1 MAWIQ
6 LLLLLWS
13 IFQTALAPEGRCSKP
28 DFKVDNVDMSE
39 IMDMNFQI
47 GRRLR
52 LKCQS
57 GYKRKA
63 GTSNLIRCQ
72 NNSKTVKWSQP
83 NLTCI
88 RAGGTQ
94 PPVASTSSA
103 EIPKDLTPTVHD
115 TPGSHLF
122 KTLTPLATS
131 VEPTTLATSVEQTT
145 SAVPARSLSDHNTT
159 STVNITV
166 TSGSHLSPAMT
177 TLTTASVEST
187 TLTAT
192 TKSLS
197 GRDRTSSVPPVITG
211 TSGLGPLATTWTA
224 VRPSTPIASTAKTE
238 FPAAVVSHSTQRA
251 AAETTVT
258 YSTNRTTGTEPITT
272 RKSLAE
278 RTVKSSTAT
287 ETAADVTSTIGTA
300 DINQTVTAGR
310 NIGLIIGTSSGSV
323 VIIMLCVLVLVWS
336 FVLKNKIS
344 CTGLQVAEH
353 ELAPMAPMELPTVT
367 NTNET
372 EPLQQETKR

>member
-88 RAGGTQ
+88 R
-94 PPVASTSSA
+94 
-103 EIPKDLTPTVHD
+103 
-115 TPGSHLF
+115 SHLF

>member
-258 YSTNRTTGTEPITT
+258 YSTNRTT
-272 RKSLAE
+272 
-278 RTVKSSTAT
+278 
-287 ETAADVTSTIGTA
+287 

>member
-115 TPGSHLF
+115 TP
-122 KTLTPLATS
+122 
-131 VEPTTLATSVEQTT
+131 
-145 SAVPARSLSDHNTT
+145 
-159 STVNITV
+159 
-166 TSGSHLSPAMT
+166 GSHLSPAMT